1 MQARSEPLSP
11 EVESLI
17 KDTVRESM
25 ERYALR
31 RVDVRAGY
39 DHDGDPVIFVEAT
52 HGLSKTPIDPMAN
65 AALLTKVHDLLW
77 ERGETRFP
85 HIWHKYHTRQEV
97 KQRKRARA

>member
-1 MQARSEPLSP
+1 VQVRSDPVSP

-52 HGLSKTPIDPMAN
+52 HGLSKTPIDPLAN
-65 AALLTKVHDLLW
+65 AALLTKVRDLLW

-85 HIWHKYHTRQEV
+85 HIRHKYHSRQEV
-97 KQRKRARA
+97 KLRRRVRA